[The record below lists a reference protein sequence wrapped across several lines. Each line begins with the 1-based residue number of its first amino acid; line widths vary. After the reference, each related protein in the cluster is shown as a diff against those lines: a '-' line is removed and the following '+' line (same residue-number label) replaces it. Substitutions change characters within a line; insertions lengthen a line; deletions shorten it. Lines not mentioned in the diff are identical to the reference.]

1 MIDIQKNRLELQ
13 DVCLSYPIVHSDS
26 YSLKRWMSRGFDTSK
41 NFETEFDALKNL
53 TLTIKDGERVGLIG
67 LNGAG
72 KTTLLKAI
80 SGIYKPRSG
89 IMNIHGKVSSIL
101 DFATGFEAEMTG
113 VENIYIRG
121 LLLGMDPDMIRQKT
135 EDIIKFS
142 ELGDHVYQPVRTYSA
157 GMFIRLA
164 FATTTSIDPDILIMD
179 EVVGAGDAS
188 FQEKAEKRLRN
199 LITRG
204 NVVIMSSHSMG
215 MIEEFCNRVIWL
227 EKGVVMADGA
237 TKDVI
242 KAYLASVH
250 QPLIATVQV
259 VA

>member
-1 MIDIQKNRLELQ
+1 MITQNQNRIEIENM
-13 DVCLSYPIVHSDS
+13 CLSYPIVHSDS
-26 YSLKRWMSRGFDTSK
+26 YSLKRWMSRGFDMK
-41 NFETEFDALKNL
+41 ENFETEFDALKNL
-53 TLTIKDGERVGLIG
+53 NLTIKNGERVGLIG

-80 SGIYKPRSG
+80 TGIYKPRSG
-89 IMNIHGKVSSIL
+89 RLDIHGNVSSIL
-101 DFATGFEAEMTG
+101 DFATGFEGEMTG

-121 LLLGMDPDMIRQKT
+121 LLLGMDPETIRKKT

-164 FATTTSIDPDILIMD
+164 FATTTSIDPDILVMD

-188 FQEKAEKRLRN
+188 FQEKAEKRLRD

-215 MIEEFCNRVIWL
+215 MIEEFCTRVIWL
-227 EKGVVMADGA
+227 EKGVVMADGE

-250 QPLIATVQV
+250 QAQPIQEDA
-259 VA
+259 A

>member
-1 MIDIQKNRLELQ
+1 MMQPTIDLKNI
-13 DVCLSYPIVHSDS
+13 CLSYPLVHSDS
-26 YSLKRWMSRGFDTSK
+26 YSLKRWMARGFDTK
-41 NFETEFDALKNL
+41 TNFETEFDALKDLNL
-53 TLTIKDGERVGLIG
+53 SIHNGERVGLIG

-89 IMNIHGKVSSIL
+89 EMKINGQVSSIL
-101 DFATGFEAEMTG
+101 DFATGFEGEMTG

-121 LLLGMDPDMIRQKT
+121 LLLGMDPETIRKKT

-164 FATTTSIDPDILIMD
+164 FATTTSIEPDILVMD

-188 FQEKAEKRLRN
+188 FQEKAERRLRD

-204 NVVIMSSHSMG
+204 NIVIMSSHSMG

-227 EKGVVMADGA
+227 EKGVVMGDGP

-242 KAYLASVH
+242 KAYLSSVH
-250 QPLIATVQV
+250 NAQPQQA
-259 VA
+259 A

>member
-1 MIDIQKNRLELQ
+1 MTDCKIELKNI
-13 DVCLSYPIVHSDS
+13 CLSYPLVHSDS
-26 YSLKRWMSRGFDTSK
+26 YSLKRWMARGFDTK
-41 NFETEFDALKNL
+41 TNFETEYDALKDL
-53 TLTIKDGERVGLIG
+53 TLTINNGERVGLIG

-89 IMNIHGKVSSIL
+89 EMNITGHVSSIL
-101 DFATGFEAEMTG
+101 DFATGFESEMTG

-121 LLLGMDPDMIRQKT
+121 LLLGMDPDTIRRKT

-164 FATTTSIDPDILIMD
+164 FATTTSIDPEILVMD

-188 FQEKAEKRLRN
+188 FQEKAEKRLRD

-204 NVVIMSSHSMG
+204 NIVMMSSHSMD
-215 MIEEFCNRVIWL
+215 MVREFCTRVIWL
-227 EKGVVMADGA
+227 QKGVVMADGP
-237 TKDVI
+237 TDDVLEL
-242 KAYLASVH
+242 YLNAVHAQAAQASGS
-250 QPLIATVQV
+250 
-259 VA
+259 